1 MKHSAPIKY
10 PVRFLIFALAFSLA
24 ATLALTFFLYFNWQ
38 AKSQEDPTFSYEI
51 VSQLNR
57 LQFERAFDIIKE
69 KNTN

>member
-10 PVRFLIFALAFSLA
+10 PVKFLIFALAFCLA
-24 ATLALTFFLYFNWQ
+24 ITLALATYLYLNWQ
-38 AKSQEDPTFSYEI
+38 KKGHEDPTFTYQ
-51 VSQLNR
+51 VVTQLNR